1 MHPTAAALSSRPVD
15 EPTTR
20 VALETNHHRITGLLR
35 LPADGYR
42 SRLSDYLN
50 ASERT
55 FIALTDVVISPLN
68 DSGGE
73 ERRDFVAISLNHVVL
88 AMPVEDQ

>member
-1 MHPTAAALSSRPVD
+1 VD
-15 EPTTR
+15 EPSTR

-50 ASERT
+50 ASERA
-55 FIALTDVVISPLN
+55 FLALTDVVISPLN
-68 DSGGE
+68 GSGAE
-73 ERRDFVAISLNHVVL
+73 ERRDFVAISLSHVVL
-88 AMPVEDQ
+88 AMPLEGE

>member
-1 MHPTAAALSSRPVD
+1 MHPGVAALSSRPVD
-15 EPTTR
+15 EPATR
-20 VALETNHHRITGLLR
+20 VVLETNHHRITGLLR

-55 FIALTDVVISPLN
+55 FVSLTDVVISPLN
-68 DSGGE
+68 GSGAE
-73 ERRDFVAISLNHVVL
+73 ERRDFVALSLSHVVL
-88 AMPVEDQ
+88 AAPLDQE